1 MLDINIRQNQK
12 ISLLFT
18 IVAIVTATLGGFLYF
33 QKIKHDK
40 SQRELNELD
49 REIKQIQLAELKKKN
64 GTSNK

>member
-1 MLDINIRQNQK
+1 MLDINIRQNKK

-18 IVAIVTATLGGFLYF
+18 LVAVVTATLGGFLYY

-40 SQRELNELD
+40 AQRELNELD

-64 GTSNK
+64 GN

>member
-1 MLDINIRQNQK
+1 MLDVNIKQNQK

-18 IVAIVTATLGGFLYF
+18 IVAIVTATLGGFLYY

-40 SQRELNELD
+40 SQRELNDLD

-64 GTSNK
+64 GN